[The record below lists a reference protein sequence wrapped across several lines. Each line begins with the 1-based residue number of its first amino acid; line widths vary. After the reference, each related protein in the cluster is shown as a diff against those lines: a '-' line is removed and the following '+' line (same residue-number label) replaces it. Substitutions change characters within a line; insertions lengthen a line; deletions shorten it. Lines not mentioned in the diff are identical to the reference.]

1 MMILHNSSDGSI
13 KFSSLCQLQHQ
24 NCPTSANVPDSQCLP
39 TPMLLLYSPRTPGQ
53 CLQCPQC
60 LMSVEMVV
68 RRRRRRDTRHWDQI
82 PPPPLPELTPGLS
95 QGTTKDSPV
104 PRPLAASLTSL
115 RIHSMVSRPG
125 PAHSQ
130 HSVRASLRLIPVAV
144 HPVSPDNRT
153 LERFSARIFPVLARH
168 SSSDLVII
176 RNLTTARRQIKTADS
191 AANTKLRLLLA
202 RNFYL
207 CFPDAAQFLPRPM
220 VRRWIYRS
228 WRARTGPRHHRVG
241 PR

>member
-82 PPPPLPELTPGLS
+82 PPPPLPVLTPGLS
-95 QGTTKDSPV
+95 QGTTKDSPG
-104 PRPLAASLTSL
+104 
-115 RIHSMVSRPG
+115 SRPPPHSHHSG
-125 PAHSQ
+125 STQWFLAPAPLTHNTQSEPHSDSSRWLSTQ
-130 HSVRASLRLIPVAV
+130 SL
-144 HPVSPDNRT
+144 
-153 LERFSARIFPVLARH
+153 
-168 SSSDLVII
+168 
-176 RNLTTARRQIKTADS
+176 LTTE
-191 AANTKLRLLLA
+191 
-202 RNFYL
+202 
-207 CFPDAAQFLPRPM
+207 
-220 VRRWIYRS
+220 
-228 WRARTGPRHHRVG
+228 H
-241 PR
+241 